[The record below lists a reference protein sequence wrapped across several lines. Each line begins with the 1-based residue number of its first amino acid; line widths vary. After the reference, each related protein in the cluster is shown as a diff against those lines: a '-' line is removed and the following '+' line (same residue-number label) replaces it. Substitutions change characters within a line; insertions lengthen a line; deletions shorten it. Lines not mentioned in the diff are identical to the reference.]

1 MSDFKYLRCVL
12 NESDT
17 GDAKCCT
24 MVASGRKVAGAIR
37 SLVNAMGLQLESLLL
52 PVFMYGSETLIWRVK
67 DKGVV

>member
-1 MSDFKYLRCVL
+1 M

-52 PVFMYGSETLIWRVK
+52 PVFMYGSETEELRESCVYSAFALVWL
-67 DKGVV
+67 